1 MNNSYTFQSP
11 TKKIEAEEEKNSL
24 PKIKARILQ
33 ENVN

>member
-24 PKIKARILQ
+24 PKIILQ